1 MKNWVDIGL
10 RVVSVIGT
18 LIQGV
23 ERVRK
28 ASGPE
33 KRAAVL
39 EAVAAGVPALEF
51 ALDKDFLND
60 PKVLE
65 AAGNYIDAYVALQNA
80 IAASRVA
87 RNPQS
92 PVS

>member
-33 KRAAVL
+33 KKAAVL
-39 EAVAAGVPALEF
+39 EAIAAGVPALEF

-65 AAGNYIDAYVALQNA
+65 AASAYVDAYVALQNA
-80 IAASRVA
+80 IAASKQA
-87 RNPQS
+87 KAAQQPS
-92 PVS
+92 